1 MAADRIQLKIFCS
14 SLFLIL
20 LAEIAAVFF
29 VPPKW
34 GGPYLRIGLVR
45 ITEIILLLLLV
56 YFWEGKMDIVGL
68 GRHQIRPG
76 LEKGLVW
83 SMGFG
88 GLVCAGF
95 LLLHLAGTD
104 PLKLFSMRLP
114 EKITDR
120 ILLFAVGG
128 VIGPVAE
135 EIFFRGIVYGFFR
148 RWGIVPA
155 LLITTSF
162 FAVLHSGFGIIQI
175 VGGIVFA
182 LAYEKEGKLMT
193 PLTIHILGN
202 TALFALPL
210 LRN

>member
-1 MAADRIQLKIFCS
+1 MAADRIQLKLFCS

-20 LAEIAAVFF
+20 VIEMGAGFF
-29 VPPKW
+29 LPKKL
-34 GGPYLRIGLVR
+34 GGPYLTIGVLR
-45 ITEIILLLLLV
+45 ITEILFLLV
-56 YFWEGKMDIVGL
+56 MIHFSERGLNAIGL
-68 GRHQIRPG
+68 GRNQLRSG
-76 LEKGLVW
+76 LEKGFVW
-83 SMGFG
+83 SCCFG

-95 LLLHLAGTD
+95 LILHLAGTD

-114 EKITDR
+114 EKMTDR
-120 ILLFAVGG
+120 ILLFVVGG
-128 VIGPVAE
+128 VIGPLAE

-148 RWGIVPA
+148 RWGIIAA
-155 LLITTSF
+155 LLLSTSL

-210 LRN
+210 LR

>member
-1 MAADRIQLKIFCS
+1 MATDRIQLKLLCY
-14 SLFLIL
+14 SLFIIL
-20 LAEIAAVFF
+20 LTEMVAGFF
-29 VPPKW
+29 LPKKW
-34 GGPYLRIGLVR
+34 GGPYLLIGLVR
-45 ITEIILLLLLV
+45 ITEILFLLLMIHFSERGLNA
-56 YFWEGKMDIVGL
+56 IGL
-68 GRHQIRPG
+68 GRHQIRTG

-83 SMGFG
+83 SCCFG

-95 LLLHLAGTD
+95 LILHLAGTN
-104 PLKLFSMRLP
+104 PLKLFSMRVP
-114 EKITDR
+114 GKMTDR

-128 VIGPVAE
+128 VIGPIAE

-148 RWGIVPA
+148 RWGIITA
-155 LLITTSF
+155 LIISTGI

-210 LRN
+210 VSS